1 MNLNQSFTLDI
12 CFSELQI
19 IKFAEVSG
27 DFNPIHFDDKAAEKL
42 GFERKI
48 VHGFL
53 SSSVFSR
60 IIGMDF
66 PGNGSIYL
74 SQTLKFIKPVYENV
88 VYLAKVEI
96 IDYIIEKKRFV
107 LSTILIEKESDV
119 TVINCESIVYNE
131 KINYYDGF

>member
-42 GFERKI
+42 GFKRKI

-88 VYLAKVEI
+88 VYLAKFEI
-96 IDYIIEKKRFV
+96 VDYIIEKKRFV
-107 LSTILIEKESDV
+107 LSTILIEKDSDV
-119 TVINCESIVYNE
+119 IVITGEAIVYNE